1 MSCELHLRLCLPV
14 DLCTEVIMDKI
25 RVLIVDDH
33 AMVRQGI
40 ATFIELQDDV
50 ELVGEAANGREAIAR
65 VEECKPDVVLMDLV
79 MPEMDGVT
87 ATREIKVRYPDV
99 KVLVLTSFVNDA
111 QLTPALQAG
120 ASGYL
125 LKDIAADDLMKAIRA
140 AQRGETPLA
149 PAVAKKLVEGAR
161 TPQDDESGKLAA
173 LTERE
178 RQVLA
183 LLGRGLSNKEIAAK
197 LSISEKTVKFHVSGV
212 LSKLGVS
219 DRTQAALFAAK
230 HQVP

>member
-1 MSCELHLRLCLPV
+1 MRP
-14 DLCTEVIMDKI
+14 I

-50 ELVGEAANGREAIAR
+50 EVVGEAVDGRAAIAQ
-65 VEECKPDVVLMDLV
+65 VDECKPDVVLMDLV

-87 ATREIKVRYPDV
+87 ATREIKTRHPDV
-99 KVLVLTSFVNDA
+99 KVLALTSFVNDA
-111 QLTPALQAG
+111 QIAPALQAG

-125 LKDIAADDLMKAIRA
+125 LKDITASELMHAIRA

-149 PAVAKKLVEGAR
+149 PAVAKKLVEHVTAPR
-161 TPQDDESGKLAA
+161 EDTHRLDQ

-183 LLGRGLSNKEIAAK
+183 LLGQGMSNKEIAAR
-197 LSISEKTVKFHVSGV
+197 LSISEKTVKFHVSSI

-219 DRTQAALFAAK
+219 DRTQAALFASK
-230 HQVP
+230 HGLA

>member
-1 MSCELHLRLCLPV
+1 MS
-14 DLCTEVIMDKI
+14 KI

-50 ELVGEAANGREAIAR
+50 ELIGEAANGREAIAR
-65 VEECKPDVVLMDLV
+65 VEELKPDVVLMDLV

-149 PAVAKKLVEGAR
+149 PAVARKLVEGAR
-161 TPQDDESGKLAA
+161 TPQDDESIKLAA

>member
-1 MSCELHLRLCLPV
+1 
-14 DLCTEVIMDKI
+14 MDRI

-40 ATFIELQDDV
+40 ATFIELHDDI
-50 ELVGEAANGREAIAR
+50 ELVGEAANGRKALES
-65 VEECKPDVVLMDLV
+65 VKELEPDVVLMDLV

-87 ATREIKVRYPDV
+87 ATREIKARYPNV

-111 QLTPALQAG
+111 QLSPALQAG

-125 LKDIAADDLMKAIRA
+125 LKDLSADELVNAIRA
-140 AQRGETPLA
+140 VHQGESPLA
-149 PAVAKKLVEGAR
+149 PQVAKKLVEQTR
-161 TPQDDESGKLAA
+161 EPRDPTVVKLAA

-178 RQVLA
+178 REVLA
-183 LLGRGLSNKEIAAK
+183 LLGRGMNNRDIAK
-197 LSISEKTVKFHVSGV
+197 QLIISEKTVKFHVSSI
-212 LSKLGVS
+212 LSKLELD

-230 HQVP
+230 YKVK

>member
-1 MSCELHLRLCLPV
+1 MS
-14 DLCTEVIMDKI
+14 KI

-65 VEECKPDVVLMDLV
+65 VEELKPDVVLMDLV

-161 TPQDDESGKLAA
+161 APQDDESVKLAA

-212 LSKLGVS
+212 LSKLGLG
-219 DRTQAALFAAK
+219 DRTQAALFASK
-230 HQVP
+230 HGLA

>member
-1 MSCELHLRLCLPV
+1 
-14 DLCTEVIMDKI
+14 MDRI

-40 ATFIELQDDV
+40 ATFIELHDDI
-50 ELVGEAANGREAIAR
+50 ELAGEAANGREALER
-65 VEECKPDVVLMDLV
+65 VEELKPDVVLMDLV

-87 ATREIKVRYPDV
+87 ATREIKARFPNV

-111 QLTPALQAG
+111 QITPALQAG

-125 LKDIAADDLMKAIRA
+125 LKDLSANELMNAIRA
-140 AQRGETPLA
+140 AQQGEAPLA
-149 PAVAKKLVEGAR
+149 PQVAKKLVER
-161 TPQDDESGKLAA
+161 TREPHDVDAVKLAT
-173 LTERE
+173 LTDRE

-183 LLGRGLSNKEIAAK
+183 LLGRGMSNRDIARQ
-197 LSISEKTVKFHVSGV
+197 LVISEKTVKFHVSSI
-212 LSKLGVS
+212 LSKLELD

-230 HQVP
+230 HQAT

>member
-1 MSCELHLRLCLPV
+1 M
-14 DLCTEVIMDKI
+14 I

-50 ELVGEAANGREAIAR
+50 ELVGEAANGREAVAR
-65 VEECKPDVVLMDLV
+65 VDESKPDVVLMDLV
-79 MPEMDGVT
+79 MPEMDGVA
-87 ATREIKVRYPDV
+87 ATREIKARHPDV

-111 QLTPALQAG
+111 QLAPALQAG

-125 LKDIAADDLMKAIRA
+125 LKDISADELMKAIRA
-140 AQRGETPLA
+140 AQRGEAPLA
-149 PAVAKKLVEGAR
+149 PAVARKLIEGVAVPR
-161 TPQDDESGKLAA
+161 EDTRQLDQ

-183 LLGRGLSNKEIAAK
+183 LLGHGLSNKEIAAK

-212 LSKLGVS
+212 LSKLRVS
-219 DRTQAALFAAK
+219 DRTQAALFASK
-230 HQVP
+230 HGLA

>member
-1 MSCELHLRLCLPV
+1 MG
-14 DLCTEVIMDKI
+14 KI

-40 ATFIELQDDV
+40 AAFIELQDDV

-65 VEECKPDVVLMDLV
+65 VEETKPDVVLMDLV

-87 ATREIKVRYPDV
+87 ATREIKAHHPEV
-99 KVLVLTSFVNDA
+99 KVLALTSFVTDA
-111 QLTPALQAG
+111 QITPALQAG

-125 LKDIAADDLMKAIRA
+125 LKDIVADDLMNAIRA
-140 AQRGETPLA
+140 VQHGETPLA
-149 PAVAKKLVEGAR
+149 PAVAKKLIEGVMSPHEDAR
-161 TPQDDESGKLAA
+161 RLDQ

-183 LLGRGLSNKEIAAK
+183 LLGHGLSNKEIAAK

-212 LSKLGVS
+212 LSKLGLN
-219 DRTQAALFAAK
+219 DRTQAALFASK
-230 HQVP
+230 YQVT

>member
-1 MSCELHLRLCLPV
+1 MSQSAIRNLQSEIP
-14 DLCTEVIMDKI
+14 KI

-65 VEECKPDVVLMDLV
+65 VEEFKPDVVLMDML

-87 ATREIKVRYPDV
+87 ATSEIKARHPEV

-111 QLTPALQAG
+111 QITPALQAG

-125 LKDIAADDLMKAIRA
+125 LKDISADELMKAIRA
-140 AQRGETPLA
+140 AQRGEAPLA
-149 PAVAKKLVEGAR
+149 PAVAKKLVEGVAAPR
-161 TPQDDESGKLAA
+161 EESRA
-173 LTERE
+173 LDQLTNRERE
-178 RQVLA
+178 VLA
-183 LLGRGLSNKEIAAK
+183 LLGRGMSNKEVAAK

-219 DRTQAALFAAK
+219 DRTQAALFAVK
-230 HQVP
+230 YKVE

>member
-1 MSCELHLRLCLPV
+1 M
-14 DLCTEVIMDKI
+14 I

-65 VEECKPDVVLMDLV
+65 VDESNPDVVLMDLV

-87 ATREIKVRYPDV
+87 ATHEIKARHPDV

-111 QLTPALQAG
+111 QLAPALQAG

-125 LKDIAADDLMKAIRA
+125 LKDISADELMKAIRA
-140 AQRGETPLA
+140 AQRGEAPLA
-149 PAVAKKLVEGAR
+149 PAVARKLIEGVAVPR
-161 TPQDDESGKLAA
+161 EDTRQLDQ

-183 LLGRGLSNKEIAAK
+183 LLGHGLSNKEIAAK

-212 LSKLGVS
+212 LSKLRVS
-219 DRTQAALFAAK
+219 DRTQAALFASK
-230 HQVP
+230 HGLA

>member
-1 MSCELHLRLCLPV
+1 MS
-14 DLCTEVIMDKI
+14 KI

-50 ELVGEAANGREAIAR
+50 ELIGEAANGREAIAR
-65 VEECKPDVVLMDLV
+65 VEKLKPDVVLMDLV

-161 TPQDDESGKLAA
+161 TPQDDESVKLAA

-219 DRTQAALFAAK
+219 DRTQAALFASK
-230 HQVP
+230 HGLAVS